1 MSVGQVHKHVADF
14 LHKEGD
20 TPFEQIHFSWQMER
34 VRNIFILLNVHFVIF
49 DQNNCALVVVLAA
62 VVGGTEDGNNR
73 WESLVAAPAMH
84 LVAIDLHLVGAD
96 DGNEV
101 VCAQDLFDRFQS
113 EFDRTLSLDI
123 LAEPDLPGL
132 SVVHW
137 VGPEQIAQESLERG
151 LNVPIDGVD
160 VGLGLELW
168 RDAAVHAQVV
178 AIHVSSNGHGFKRFN
193 ELLVDLLVFELVQ
206 NLLSEGE
213 VLGHGPGLVIATK
226 HDDLFGEVE
235 LQTRVKQVT
244 QPDCADY
251 LLSSNRG
258 KPELRGKR
266 YPCRHSHRGI
276 ADLS

>member
-101 VCAQDLFDRFQS
+101 VC
-113 EFDRTLSLDI
+113 
-123 LAEPDLPGL
+123 
-132 SVVHW
+132 
-137 VGPEQIAQESLERG
+137 
-151 LNVPIDGVD
+151 LNYKKDKKYFV
-160 VGLGLELW
+160 E
-168 RDAAVHAQVV
+168 
-178 AIHVSSNGHGFKRFN
+178 
-193 ELLVDLLVFELVQ
+193 
-206 NLLSEGE
+206 NLY
-213 VLGHGPGLVIATK
+213 TNK
-226 HDDLFGEVE
+226 
-235 LQTRVKQVT
+235 
-244 QPDCADY
+244 
-251 LLSSNRG
+251 NR
-258 KPELRGKR
+258 KAMAFYIREIKK
-266 YPCRHSHRGI
+266 I
-276 ADLS
+276 MI